1 MCGILGVFK
10 NNYIDSLDV
19 VMTMLDKIKH
29 RGPDHQGIVFFNTKN
44 KNYNTLKVLDRNIKI
59 NKNNFDLA
67 LGHVRLSII
76 DLSQMGNQPMQS
88 IDGKTWIVYNGEIF
102 NYIELRELLEKRGYK
117 FISNSDTEVIINS
130 YKEFGQNC
138 VENFRGFFVFC
149 IYDMERNLLFLARDR
164 LGKKPLKYYW
174 DREIFCFTSEIK
186 SLLDL
191 PWISKSI
198 NFEAIDQFL
207 SLRYILPPNTIIK
220 QIKKLP
226 AGCTLS
232 LSLNDPIKEPII
244 NKYWTPKF
252 QPKTEILYDEALIK
266 SEQLLTESINI
277 RLRADVPVG
286 FFISGGL
293 DSSLLLSL
301 IKNNKH
307 TIKTF
312 TVGFTESNYDERY
325 FANLLVKKFKTDH
338 TEIIM
343 DFDLKNEIEKIVWH
357 YDEPFGDPS
366 AIPSYY
372 LCKAASEHLKVM
384 ISGDGGDELFAG
396 YKRYYIHSRNN
407 MILNKISN
415 YSNIFK
421 CLSQK
426 MPFNW
431 NKKAG
436 WGKILRIFES
446 LSGDLIHTYPL
457 RFAGFSPRMRMNL
470 YDNPDFLI
478 RDSIWNNDILKILKD
493 TEAKE
498 SMEKLMALDQITFLP
513 EYILVKTDLAS
524 MSNSLEIRNPYLDH
538 YFVDWINCLPL
549 HFKKRKKLLRDIA
562 KNKLP
567 IEILSRKK
575 AGFNPP
581 IGRWLRVELRNYL
594 DNYIFDNKTILNL
607 FNKKALNEIINLHL
621 SHNTNLGEP
630 IWLLLVLSIWFEL
643 HKVKI

>member
-10 NNYIDSLDV
+10 NDYLESSELIIK
-19 VMTMLDKIKH
+19 MLNKIKH
-29 RGPDHQGIVFFNTKN
+29 RGPDHQGVVFFNTKN
-44 KNYNTLKVLDRNIKI
+44 KNYSIGISDK
-59 NKNNFDLA
+59 NKFDLV

-76 DLSQMGNQPMQS
+76 DLSQMGTQPMRS
-88 IDGKTWIVYNGEIF
+88 KDGKIWIIYNGEIF
-102 NYIELRELLEKRGYK
+102 NYFELREILEKKGYD
-117 FISNSDTEVIINS
+117 FLSNSDTEVIIYS
-130 YKEFGQNC
+130 YKEFGKNC
-138 VENFRGFFVFC
+138 VEKFRGFFAFC

-174 DREIFCFTSEIK
+174 DGKIFCFASEIK
-186 SLLDL
+186 SLLDF
-191 PWISKSI
+191 PWISKSL

-220 QIKKLP
+220 QIKKLT

-232 LSLNDPIKEPII
+232 LSLNNLKEEPII
-244 NKYWTPKF
+244 RRYWIPKF
-252 QPKTEILYDEALIK
+252 QPKTEIPYEEALIK
-266 SEQLLTESINI
+266 TERLLNESLNL

-301 IKNNKH
+301 INNKDK
-307 TIKTF
+307 IKTF
-312 TVGFTESNYDERY
+312 TVGFTDSNYDERY
-325 FANLLVKKFKTDH
+325 FANLLVNKYKTDH

-372 LCKAASEHLKVM
+372 LCKAASKHLKVM

-407 MILNKISN
+407 IILNRLNN
-415 YSNIFK
+415 YYSTFK
-421 CLSQK
+421 SLSQK
-426 MPFNW
+426 IPFNW

-436 WGKILRIFES
+436 WGKILRILES
-446 LSGDLIHTYPL
+446 LSGDLIKTYPL

-470 YDNPDFLI
+470 YNNPNVLPKDL
-478 RDSIWNNDILKILKD
+478 IWNNDILEILRY
-493 TEAKE
+493 TEATDT
-498 SMEKLMALDQITFLP
+498 MEKIMALDQITFLP

-524 MSNSLEIRNPYLDH
+524 MSNSLEVRNPFLDH
-538 YFVDWINCLPL
+538 HFVNWINCLPL
-549 HFKKRKKLLRDIA
+549 HFKKRKKILRDIA